1 MTETGAAMVVKALQ
15 LEGVDTVFGIPG
27 GSNLALYDAL
37 GQSPVKHILVRHEQ
51 AAAHAADGYA
61 RASGRTGV
69 CFATSGPGATNLVT
83 GLANACMDS
92 SPVVAITGQVT
103 RRLVGT
109 DAFQEADIAGITI
122 AVTKHNYLV
131 REVNDIP
138 RILREAFYIAGTG
151 RKGPVLVDIPR
162 DLLAAHGCFL
172 YPSSVDLPGYTLD
185 TRVDAQAVREAADA
199 IRSSRRPLIIA
210 GGGVAASVTEDLL
223 LNLAELC
230 NAPVV
235 FTLMGLGTMPYD
247 HPLALG
253 MIGMHG
259 LHTANKAT
267 SACDLVIGIGTRF
280 DDRAVGVVNGFASR
294 AKVIHIDIDPAE
306 IDKNVKADIAIVGDA
321 RLVLPAL
328 LEDLKQGAPEP
339 GRTVAWLRQLGK
351 WAAAAPAGPKGEP
364 GTLKPQD
371 VIGAIWDETGDQA
384 IVATEVGQ
392 HQMWAALYSRLKVPR
407 RFITSGGLGTM
418 GFGFPAA
425 IGAKVAR
432 PDLPVIL
439 VAGDGSFQMNIQ
451 ELGTAAQYGI
461 PIVVC
466 VLNNAGLGMVRQWQ
480 TLFYGQRHFAVDFSV
495 NPDFV
500 KIAEAYGLPGLRVT
514 AEDEIRP
521 ALRRALESGKTF
533 VIDFQVA
540 PQENVFP
547 MTVDSGPVMPIRRK
561 KQRPSS

>member
-1 MTETGAAMVVKALQ
+1 MTETGAEMVMHALQ
-15 LEGVDTVFGIPG
+15 IEGVDTVFGIPG
-27 GSNLALYDAL
+27 GSNLALYDVL
-37 GQSPVKHILVRHEQ
+37 GQSSIRHILVRHEQ

-92 SPVVAITGQVT
+92 SPLVAITGQVT

-122 AVTKHNYLV
+122 GVTKHNYLV

-162 DLLAAHGCFL
+162 DLFIAHGCFL
-172 YPSSVDLPGYTLD
+172 YPDSVDLPGYKVD
-185 TRVDAQAVREAADA
+185 TSVDTEAVREAADA

-210 GGGVAASVTEDLL
+210 GGGVAASGTEHLL
-223 LNLAELC
+223 VELAELC
-230 NAPVV
+230 NTPVV
-235 FTLMGLGTMPYD
+235 FTLMGLGTVPHG

-253 MIGMHG
+253 MMGMHG
-259 LHTANKAT
+259 IRVANKAAA
-267 SACDLVIGIGTRF
+267 ACDLVIGIGTRF
-280 DDRAVGVVNGFASR
+280 DDRAVGVIEGFASR
-294 AKVIHIDIDPAE
+294 ARVIHIDIDSAE
-306 IDKNVKADIAIVGDA
+306 IDKNVRTDIAIVGDA
-321 RLVLPAL
+321 GLILPVLL
-328 LEDLKQGAPEP
+328 DELKQDTPEP
-339 GRTVAWLRQLGK
+339 GRTAAWLRQLGR
-351 WAAAAPAGPKGEP
+351 WAAAAPAGSEAEP
-364 GTLKPQD
+364 GTLRPQS
-371 VIGAIWDETGDQA
+371 VIEAISDETGDQA
-384 IVATEVGQ
+384 IMATEVGQ
-392 HQMWAALYSRLKVPR
+392 HQMWTALYSRLKAPR

-432 PDLPVIL
+432 PELPVVL

-451 ELGTAAQYGI
+451 ELATAAQYDI
-461 PIVVC
+461 PVVVC

-480 TLFYGQRHFAVDFSV
+480 TLFYGSRYFAVDFSV

-514 AEDEIRP
+514 TEDGIRP
-521 ALRRALESGKTF
+521 ALWQALESGKTF

-540 PQENVFP
+540 PHENVFP
-547 MTVDSGPVMPIRRK
+547 MTVDSGPVLPVRRK
-561 KQRPSS
+561 RAKRDA